1 MLPADRRSARRR
13 SRLDGLTGRVRREG
27 SQSATSPVLFPATV
41 GKRADSG
48 LLARV
53 GRVGRP
59 HLSARAK
66 VGCGAG
72 PDATGAVRR
81 KRARCAPALGVE
93 AARRSRRQRQ
103 LPGAAQSG
111 HVVVRRGE
119 GAAHSKVRSQ
129 AVEASR
135 GRVEAGSD
143 EGATSRADGR
153 RDGPTLGGVGCPA
166 PPFDGMLFVLSSCIL
181 VYHLFSQ
188 TVWCL

>member
-53 GRVGRP
+53 GGVGRP

-81 KRARCAPALGVE
+81 KRARCSPALGVE
-93 AARRSRRQRQ
+93 AARRSRRQANFLALRR
-103 LPGAAQSG
+103 G

-129 AVEASR
+129 AVEASV
-135 GRVEAGSD
+135 GRVEAGPD

-153 RDGPTLGGVGCPA
+153 RDGPTLGAVGCPA

-188 TVWCL
+188 TVWC